1 MEDITQKG
9 LLSLLPVF
17 ITLVL
22 AFKTKDAVF
31 SLLIG
36 CIIGVIVA
44 GYYNPAFGLSR
55 LFQEALGN
63 PDFIWVVMIEVVMGV
78 MIANYLRADVISG
91 MTQWGRKVVKTRRL
105 AYGFG
110 WLVSLCVFFSD
121 YFSPLFTGPI
131 ARPVTDA
138 YKVPREML
146 AYQLDSSS
154 GPLCTITPIS
164 AWSVYVAGL
173 LVGHGVIET
182 VDQGMGIFI
191 RSIPFNFYG
200 LLAVIVCG
208 LFSFQIL
215 PAFGPMKK
223 AMKRADE
230 TGQVVRQGSTPLAGD
245 EFDAIKPIPGKATHM
260 VLHLVIP
267 IIILVSIAIGSFFI
281 LGSVKIL
288 EGFITVVLYQAIVMW
303 IGGYY
308 KSVKDFI
315 DTGTMGIK
323 GVLPAIFIL
332 ALAYCINMISKSLGA
347 QQYVLDI
354 TSHWITPGMLPA
366 IVFAAGACISFFTG
380 TSWGTYALLVP
391 FAIPIAFSLSGGN
404 ASNLV
409 VVTVSAIVGGGL
421 FGDHCSPLS
430 DTTCLSS
437 FGASCDHIDH
447 VATQLPYALTIA
459 AICETLYIICGTVLL

>member
-1 MEDITQKG
+1 MEEIAPKG
-9 LLSLLPVF
+9 IVSLLPVF

-22 AFKTKDAVF
+22 AFTTKDAVF

-36 CIIGVIVA
+36 CILGVVVA
-44 GYYNPAFGLSR
+44 GFYNPAFGLSQ
-55 LFQEALGN
+55 LFQSALGN
-63 PDFIWVVMIEVVMGV
+63 ADFIWVVMIEIVMGI

-91 MTQWGRKVVKTRRL
+91 VAQWGRKVVKTRRA

-110 WLVSLCVFFSD
+110 WLVSLCAFFSD

-146 AYQLDSSS
+146 AYQLDSTS
-154 GPLCTITPIS
+154 GPTCTITPIS
-164 AWSVYVAGL
+164 AWSVYIAGL
-173 LVGHGVIET
+173 LTGYGSIAT
-182 VDQGMGIFI
+182 VDQGMEVFI

-200 LLAVIVCG
+200 LFAVFACG
-208 LFSFQIL
+208 LFSYQIL

-230 TGQVVRQGSTPLAGD
+230 TGEVIRPGSTPLTGD
-245 EFDAIKPIPGKATHM
+245 EFDTIKPIQGKATHM
-260 VLHLVIP
+260 VLHLIIP
-267 IIILVSIAIGSFFI
+267 IVILISVAIGSFFV

-288 EGFITVVLYQAIVMW
+288 EAFITVVLYQSIVMG

-315 DTGTMGIK
+315 DTGTTGIK

-332 ALAYCINMISKSLGA
+332 ALAYCINLISKNLGA
-347 QQYVLDI
+347 QQYVLDL
-354 TSHWITPGMLPA
+354 TRHWITPGMLPA
-366 IVFAAGACISFFTG
+366 IVFIAGACISFFTG
-380 TSWGTYALLVP
+380 TSWGTYALLIP
-391 FAIPIAFSLSGGN
+391 FAIPIAFGLSGGEVN
-404 ASNLV
+404 TLV
-409 VVTVSAIVGGGL
+409 VITVSAIVGGGL
-421 FGDHCSPLS
+421 FGDHSSPLS

-447 VATQLPYALTIA
+447 VATQLPYALAIA
-459 AICETLYIICGTVLL
+459 AICEILYIICGLVIL